1 MEGKK
6 TRVRASV
13 IFFFL
18 NQKGNSRSVCCYI
31 YLVCAIFFFIRE
43 KSGKFQGSVKE
54 FWIVMSVVSML
65 WAPDKR
71 NLLSPP
77 LLPGAKSYHYTS
89 SFNLNMTLKNTM
101 NVRYSDPNLLNQ
113 WCLIFG
119 SIWRAVKLVYLL
131 SVICILSRPSAQFS
145 DALTICNNLI

>member
-6 TRVRASV
+6 KSSGQCH
-13 IFFFL
+13 FFFL

-43 KSGKFQGSVKE
+43 KSGKFQESVKK

-89 SFNLNMTLKNTM
+89 SFNLNMALKNTM
-101 NVRYSDPNLLNQ
+101 NVRYSDPNLLNLVFNF
-113 WCLIFG
+113 WVHLTRSEACIFAIRHMYFEPTVGSVLRCLDD
-119 SIWRAVKLVYLL
+119 L
-131 SVICILSRPSAQFS
+131 
-145 DALTICNNLI
+145 

>member
-6 TRVRASV
+6 KSSGQCH
-13 IFFFL
+13 FFFL

-31 YLVCAIFFFIRE
+31 YLVCAFFFFFIRE
-43 KSGKFQGSVKE
+43 KSGKFQGNVKK

-77 LLPGAKSYHYTS
+77 LLPGAKSYYYTS
-89 SFNLNMTLKNTM
+89 SFNLNMALKNTM
-101 NVRYSDPNLLNQ
+101 NVSCSDPNLLNLVFNF
-113 WCLIFG
+113 WVHLTRSEACIFAIRHMYFEPTVGSVLRCLDD
-119 SIWRAVKLVYLL
+119 L
-131 SVICILSRPSAQFS
+131 
-145 DALTICNNLI
+145 